1 VYECRKSEGRG
12 FCKCGTPAYVCP
24 TPSVVRPKFSVF
36 LTNSSSCSSPLPP
49 SKTMKFFGAIVVAL
63 ATLRESEAFVGGG
76 GLARAGAPAGVVH
89 QRRAAKTALDMVSE
103 RGPVVF
109 VCQASTPLLRFLL
122 NVSVCSVSKASQLRK
137 GVHESVPQDGFLNLK
152 ETFNMTRLSS
162 LAHQSTPTPVP
173 IALYVSLTVLSAA
186 TM

>member
-1 VYECRKSEGRG
+1 VYECRKFERARFLQVRNPCIRMS
-12 FCKCGTPAYVCP
+12 
-24 TPSVVRPKFSVF
+24 TPSVVRPKFTVF

-76 GLARAGAPAGVVH
+76 G
-89 QRRAAKTALDMVSE
+89 
-103 RGPVVF
+103 F
-109 VCQASTPLLRFLL
+109 PLLRFLL